1 MQSFKIWEMIT
12 LQEKQVQKII
22 VFEFSSSSKNLHAP
36 QKRPSISTLLTASSS
51 FFMSVSS
58 SHGFTS
64 NKTDDLPAE
73 KRNNQKEIVIN
84 SSLSL

>member
-1 MQSFKIWEMIT
+1 
-12 LQEKQVQKII
+12 
-22 VFEFSSSSKNLHAP
+22 
-36 QKRPSISTLLTASSS
+36 
-51 FFMSVSS
+51 MSVSS